1 MLTWSIRAR
10 IIGVLLL
17 AALLLFLLALKLARQ
32 PGEGIHVTVAGGS
45 ARVGA
50 AAPDFTTQRLD
61 GATVRLSR
69 LRGKPVLLNF
79 WATWCAPCQDEMP
92 LLQQAL
98 DQYGDAGLTILAV
111 DYQQTDTNGMQ
122 AFLRKVGARFPA
134 VYDPSGQIAAEY
146 GVTVGLPVSIF
157 IDRSGTVEFI
167 QVGQM
172 SDALLQQHLH
182 GIL

>member
-1 MLTWSIRAR
+1 M
-10 IIGVLLL
+10 GVLLL
-17 AALLLFLLALKLARQ
+17 AALLLVLLALQLARR
-32 PGEGIHVTVAGGS
+32 PGQGIHVTVAGGS

-61 GATVRLSR
+61 GATVQLSR

-92 LLQQAL
+92 LLQRAV
-98 DQYGDAGLTILAV
+98 DRYGGAGLSVLAV
-111 DYQQTDTNGMQ
+111 DYQQSDASSMQ
-122 AFLRKVGARFPA
+122 AFLRKVGAHFPA
-134 VYDPSGQIAAEY
+134 VYDPSGQIAGEY

-157 IDRSGTVEFI
+157 IDRTGTVAFI

-172 SDALLQQHLH
+172 SDADLQQHLRA
-182 GIL
+182 IL

>member
-1 MLTWSIRAR
+1 M
-10 IIGVLLL
+10 GVLLL
-17 AALLLFLLALKLARQ
+17 AALLLILLVVQLARR
-32 PGEGIHVTVAGGS
+32 PGQGIHVTVAGGS

-61 GATVRLSR
+61 GATVRLSQ

-92 LLQQAL
+92 LLQRAV
-98 DQYGDAGLTILAV
+98 DRYGGAGLNVLAV
-111 DYQQTDTNGMQ
+111 DYQQTDASGMQ
-122 AFLRKVGARFPA
+122 TFLRKVGAHFPA
-134 VYDPSGQIAAEY
+134 LYDPSGQIAAEY

-172 SDALLQQHLH
+172 SDAVLQQHLSA
-182 GIL
+182 IL

>member
-1 MLTWSIRAR
+1 M
-10 IIGVLLL
+10 GVLLL
-17 AALLLFLLALKLARQ
+17 AALLLFLLVVQLARR
-32 PGEGIHVTVAGGS
+32 PGQGIHVTVAGGS
-45 ARVGA
+45 ARVGS

-61 GATVRLSR
+61 GATVRLSQ

-92 LLQQAL
+92 LLQRAV
-98 DQYGDAGLTILAV
+98 DRYGGAGLNVLAV
-111 DYQQTDTNGMQ
+111 DYQQTDASGMQ
-122 AFLRKVGARFPA
+122 TFLRKVGAHFPA
-134 VYDPSGQIAAEY
+134 LYDPSGQIAAEY

-172 SDALLQQHLH
+172 SDAVLQQHLSA
-182 GIL
+182 IL

>member
-1 MLTWSIRAR
+1 
-10 IIGVLLL
+10 
-17 AALLLFLLALKLARQ
+17 
-32 PGEGIHVTVAGGS
+32 
-45 ARVGA
+45 VGA
-50 AAPDFTTQRLD
+50 VAPDFTSQRLD
-61 GATVRLSR
+61 GTTIELSQ

-98 DQYGDAGLTILAV
+98 DRYGGAGLTVLAV

-122 AFLRKVGARFPA
+122 AFLRKVGARFSA

-157 IDRSGTVEFI
+157 IDRSGTVEFV